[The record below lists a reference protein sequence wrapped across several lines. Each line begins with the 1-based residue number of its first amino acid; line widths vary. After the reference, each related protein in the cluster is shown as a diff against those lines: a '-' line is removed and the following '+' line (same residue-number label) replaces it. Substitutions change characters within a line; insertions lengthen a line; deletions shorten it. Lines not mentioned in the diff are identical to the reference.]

1 MNLLLIILVVI
12 LLIGGGGYVGGLHN
26 GWPGGG
32 MGYGGTRLGLIVLV
46 VIVLALT
53 GRL

>member
-1 MNLLLIILVVI
+1 MNLLVVLLIVI
-12 LLIGGGGYVGGLHN
+12 LLVGGGGWYGGLHN

-32 MGYGGTRLGLIVLV
+32 IGYGGTWLGLIVLV